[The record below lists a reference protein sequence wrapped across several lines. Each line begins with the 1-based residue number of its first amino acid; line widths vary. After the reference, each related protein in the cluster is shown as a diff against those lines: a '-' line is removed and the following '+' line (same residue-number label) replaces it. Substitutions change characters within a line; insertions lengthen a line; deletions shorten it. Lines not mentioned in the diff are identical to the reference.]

1 MADKPTV
8 PNDIWNDLRKL
19 SGARI
24 GLQRSGASL
33 ATGPLLDFKLA
44 HARAR
49 DAVHDELDTAQL
61 SADLA
66 PIGLKVITAASAA
79 EDRPQYLMRPDL
91 GRKLAPG
98 AEAELTPHTGR

>member
-1 MADKPTV
+1 MADEPTV
-8 PNDIWNDLRKL
+8 PDIWNDLRKL

-49 DAVHDELDTAQL
+49 DAVHDELDERQL

-66 PIGLKVITAASAA
+66 HIGIDVIAVDSAA
-79 EDRPQYLMRPDL
+79 EDRPRYLMRPDF
-91 GRKLAPG
+91 GRRLATG
-98 AEAELTPHTGR
+98 AEA